1 MEAHRYLGLISVRPR
16 MKFVTSPANQ
26 VVCYDIF
33 ISSVDP
39 DGFGEAIWRLV
50 AANEATVNEQIAPI
64 VAATGE
70 NV

>member
-1 MEAHRYLGLISVRPR
+1 

-26 VVCYDIF
+26 VVVRRKDKCYDIF
-33 ISSVDP
+33 TSSVDP